1 MLQGLEAM
9 GSERLWPAYRS
20 VLKDRVQVLP
30 VDIREAEHYARAGGC
45 RGCIDVAAGAGI
57 G

>member
-9 GSERLWPAYRS
+9 GSERLWRRYRS

-30 VDIREAEHYARAGGC
+30 VDIRVAEHYARVQAAAAAASTLP
-45 RGCIDVAAGAGI
+45 RGPG
-57 G
+57 

>member
-1 MLQGLEAM
+1 M
-9 GSERLWPAYRS
+9 GSERLWRAYRS
-20 VLKDRVQVLP
+20 VLNDRVQVLP

-45 RGCIDVAAGAGI
+45 RGCIDVAAGAGV